1 MTSSPKLHVFPHA
14 PIEKLAENLWR
25 VEGDLEGMPMKRV
38 MVVAKRSDGSLVV
51 HNAIGLD
58 DAAMKELESLGSIK
72 WIIVPNGYHRIDAA
86 AFHARYPDA
95 KVLCPRGARAKVE
108 KVVPVDGTYEDFSS
122 DDDIRFQDLPGMNGL
137 EGAMIVRSKDGV
149 SVVLTDAVFNM
160 PHVGGFS
167 GFVLRHLTQST
178 GGPRVSRIARL
189 FLVKDKRA
197 FRSALEELAAIPNL
211 RRVIVAHHLTIDRDP
226 ANVLRE
232 VAATL

>member
-1 MTSSPKLHVFPHA
+1 
-14 PIEKLAENLWR
+14 
-25 VEGDLEGMPMKRV
+25 MKRV